1 MKKLGINIK
10 IERIKKGVSQKE
22 FASNIGKTANFL
34 CLIENGKRTPS
45 IRLLSKMAKELGI
58 TMSELFREVDM

>member
-1 MKKLGINIK
+1 MKQLGINIK
-10 IERIKKGVSQKE
+10 IARIKKGVSQKE
-22 FASNIGKTANFL
+22 FASKIGKTANFL

-58 TMSELFREVDM
+58 TMSELFREVDK